1 MIEAETKKTGIDF
14 LSFQKEKNRPLIL
27 DGATGTL
34 LLERNLPPD
43 TNLWSSI
50 SNVTSPEE
58 IIRLHKEYIS
68 AGAEI
73 ITTNT
78 FRTNPAAYKLAS
90 LTISN
95 EEFVKNSVLLAIK
108 ACIEMKVIVAGSNA
122 PAENCYQAKR
132 TISKTELEYNHKKHI
147 EWLWESGCDIIW
159 NETQSHLDEIEIIS
173 KFCAQS
179 SIPFVMNLYFNNSL
193 NLLSGE
199 PLQYVIDLIK
209 SYSPAAIGFNCIKPE
224 SLLKFADSNPLPDR
238 FGFYFN
244 CGGGNVSDQNISCG
258 IDPAAYVELIKPL
271 LSHKTMFV
279 GSCCGSNPNH
289 TRAIKE
295 YFDEVYGS

>member
-1 MIEAETKKTGIDF
+1 MIEAETKKNKIDF

-27 DGATGTL
+27 DGAVGTL
-34 LLERNLPPD
+34 LLQRNLPSD

-50 SNVTSPEE
+50 SNVTFPEE

-90 LTISN
+90 LAISN
-95 EEFVKNSVLLAIK
+95 EEFVRNSVQLALR
-108 ACIEMKVIVAGSNA
+108 ACGDSKVIVAGSNA
-122 PAENCYQAKR
+122 PAEDCYQSER

-159 NETQSHLDEIEIIS
+159 NETQSHIDEIEIIS
-173 KFCAQS
+173 KFCSQN
-179 SIPFVMNLYFNNSL
+179 SIPFVINLYFDNDL

-199 PLQYVIDLIK
+199 PLQQTIEFIK
-209 SYSPAAIGFNCIKPE
+209 SYSPSSIGFNCIKPE
-224 SLLKFADSNPLPDR
+224 LFLKFADSNPLPDR

-244 CGGGNVSDQNISCG
+244 CGAGQVSDRNISCG
-258 IDPAAYVELIKPL
+258 IDPAAYVELVKPL
-271 LSHKTMFV
+271 LSHKPMFA

-295 YFDEVYGS
+295 YFCEVYGS